1 VDGVV
6 DDVDGLSDGDG
17 IVVDDD
23 NDDDDDD
30 VLVLLLFA
38 AGLMIYPDKYKR
50 EQKVCGQKDKL

>member
-1 VDGVV
+1 MV